1 MGQLAAE
8 YASAPPAPS
17 PCVTCYLTADH
28 LGSTRVVTDGSGT
41 VVARHDYLPFGE
53 EIVSSNRT
61 TALSY
66 TSDNL
71 AEKFTSKERD
81 AETGLDF
88 FEARNFI
95 RHRGKS
101 PRPASP

>member
-1 MGQLAAE
+1 
-8 YASAPPAPS
+8 
-17 PCVTCYLTADH
+17 LTADH

-61 TALSY
+61 LALFY

-71 AEKFTSKERD
+71 AEKFTGKERM
-81 AETGLDF
+81 
-88 FEARNFI
+88 RK
-95 RHRGKS
+95 R
-101 PRPASP
+101 ASISLGSATCRLRKV